1 MCVLMAFVIDSVER
15 ECYIYKDIRCGGIY
29 SELPCSTESAIA
41 KTGIPLHTHTRSNTL
56 KSSWTLLI
64 FVMGI
69 NFCR

>member
-41 KTGIPLHTHTRSNTL
+41 KTGIPLHTHAP
-56 KSSWTLLI
+56 I
-64 FVMGI
+64 H
-69 NFCR
+69 